1 MTNRIKYIG
10 LFLVIVAGIVPVWGA
25 PLNPAQINRHAN
37 WVLHA
42 DMDTFKS
49 TTMSAF
55 LRQKSAEA
63 GLEEK
68 MEQFKKMFS
77 FHPIDDVHGVSIYG
91 FDNEQDHAVALIH
104 AEFNANKLISLL
116 TQPEMVTYGPHTIYS
131 WKAQNSKKNKR
142 EYGTI
147 WGYNLII
154 MSGSL
159 ESVQQAIDVL
169 DGTTENAATGSYLSG
184 FIAEPGQFLY
194 VRADQV
200 YEIAKNDPDDIM
212 MKHMEQLLMTAG
224 EVNGRF
230 QCRVD
235 VGIPSQD
242 KLVEIEQICR
252 GLLAYGLLDVKQN
265 NPELSPILQAIQIQP
280 SAGLM
285 SVWMEYKSSDFVDA
299 LSKAAK
305 RMTAKENATAV
316 SGTDKAVSN
325 RN

>member
-1 MTNRIKYIG
+1 MKIRLGHIVLTFIIAVGVVPG
-10 LFLVIVAGIVPVWGA
+10 LAA
-25 PLNPAQINRHAN
+25 PLNPAQINRQAN

-49 TTMSAF
+49 TTLSAF

-63 GLEEK
+63 GIEEQ
-68 MEQFKKMFS
+68 MESFKKMFS
-77 FHPIDDVHGVSIYG
+77 FHPIDDVHGVTIYG
-91 FDNEQDHAVALIH
+91 FDTEQDHAVALIH

-116 TQPEMVTYGPHTIYS
+116 SQPEMVAYGPHTIYS
-131 WKAQNSKKNKR
+131 WNVKTGKKNKR

-147 WGYNLII
+147 WGYNLIL
-154 MSGSL
+154 MSGSI
-159 ESVQQAIDVL
+159 ESVQHAIDVL

-184 FIAEPGQFLY
+184 YVAEPGQFLY
-194 VRADQV
+194 VRADQI

-212 MKHMEQLLMTAG
+212 MKQMEQLLMTAG

-235 VGIPSQD
+235 VGIPSQE

-252 GLLAYGLLDVKQN
+252 GLLAYGLLDFKQN
-265 NPELSPILQAIQIQP
+265 NPELSPLLQAVQIQS
-280 SAGLM
+280 SAGLL
-285 SVWMEYKSSDFVDA
+285 SAWMEYKSSDFVDA

-305 RMTAKENATAV
+305 RAAAKENAASAGSTA
-316 SGTDKAVSN
+316 KAK
-325 RN
+325 

>member
-1 MTNRIKYIG
+1 MKIRLG
-10 LFLVIVAGIVPVWGA
+10 HIVLPFIIAVGVVPGFAA
-25 PLNPAQINRHAN
+25 PLNPAQINRQAN

-49 TTMSAF
+49 TTLSAF

-63 GLEEK
+63 GLEEQ
-68 MEQFKKMFS
+68 MESFKKMFS
-77 FHPIDDVHGVSIYG
+77 FHPIDDVHGVTIYG
-91 FDNEQDHAVALIH
+91 FDTEEDHAVALIH

-116 TQPEMVTYGPHTIYS
+116 SQPEMVAYGPHTIYS
-131 WKAQNSKKNKR
+131 WNVKTGKKNKR

-147 WGYNLII
+147 WGYNLIL
-154 MSGSL
+154 MSGSI
-159 ESVQQAIDVL
+159 ESVQHAIDVL

-184 FIAEPGQFLY
+184 YVAEPGQFLY
-194 VRADQV
+194 VRADQI

-212 MKHMEQLLMTAG
+212 MKQMEQLLMIAG

-235 VGIPSQD
+235 VGIPSQE

-252 GLLAYGLLDVKQN
+252 GLLAYGLLDFKQN
-265 NPELSPILQAIQIQP
+265 NPELSPLLQAVQIQS
-280 SAGLM
+280 SAGLL
-285 SVWMEYKSSDFVDA
+285 SAWMEYKSSDFVDA

-305 RMTAKENATAV
+305 RAAAKENAVSAGSTA
-316 SGTDKAVSN
+316 KAK
-325 RN
+325 